1 MTAVIFKVCTNTAL
15 ISDMQ
20 VATTVS
26 GLTTVSEKIHSSSS
40 LCVNQFNQSINQSVS
55 QCAKSESWHRRQSW
69 RLYLFDVS
77 VNWLL

>member
-1 MTAVIFKVCTNTAL
+1 MTAVIFKICTNTAL

-55 QCAKSESWHRRQSW
+55 VPSQNPDIGGSHDVCIYSMFQSTD
-69 RLYLFDVS
+69 YIK
-77 VNWLL
+77 